1 MRKVLLRI
9 IFDQLWLLQS
19 EGNELWVGYGWA
31 IVAWLVCAAVGLGVL
46 WQLTRDRVQVQSS
59 LLFWLSIPVSLVLVP
74 MLRLPFAKS
83 GIPVFGYGFM
93 MFVGFSTGT
102 LLAAR
107 RAESV
112 GLKSDVVWDL
122 MMWLLIPGLIGARI
136 IYLSQN
142 WQRVMGGKSGL
153 AFFKSAV
160 ALWDG
165 GIVFYGCI
173 IGGVIGLLIY
183 SKRIGVRP
191 LQLADVIMPSLFV
204 GLGFGRIGCFLYG
217 CCYGGAC
224 DLPWAVQFPPDS
236 MTFEA
241 LTIKAPDMLMPDGS
255 ATVPL
260 HPTQIYSSILAF
272 LLAGVLT
279 WYFPRRT
286 CEGTVFALGWM
297 LYPVNRF
304 ILESIRDDEPDRMFN
319 MTFSQNMSV
328 ALFLMGVVLMIWL
341 QMRQRQQSA
350 PAATAAQAS
359 PPASQSPPA
368 ASTDS

>member
-19 EGNELWVGYGWA
+19 QGNELLVGYGWA
-31 IVAWLVCAAVGLGVL
+31 IVAWCVCAAVGLGVL
-46 WQLTRDRVQVQSS
+46 WKLTRDMQQVKSS
-59 LLFWLSIPVSLVLVP
+59 LLFWGAIPAVLAILP
-74 MLRLPFAKS
+74 RLNLPVAQS

-102 LLAAR
+102 VLAAR
-107 RAESV
+107 RAKSV
-112 GLKSDVVWDL
+112 GLEPDVVWDL

-142 WQRVMGGKSGL
+142 WQRVMGGKTGVE
-153 AFFKSAV
+153 FFKSAI

-173 IGGVIGLLIY
+173 IGGVVGLLIY
-183 SKRIGVRP
+183 CRRIGVP
-191 LQLADVIMPSLFV
+191 ALQLADVIMPSLFV

-217 CCYGGAC
+217 CCYGGVC

-241 LTIKAPDMLMPDGS
+241 LTVKNSDMLMADGS

-260 HPTQIYSSILAF
+260 HPTQIYSSALAF
-272 LLAGVLT
+272 LLAGILT
-279 WYFPRRT
+279 WYFRRRPF
-286 CEGTVFALGWM
+286 EGAVFALGWM

-304 ILESIRDDEPDRMFN
+304 ILESIRDDEPDRLLG
-319 MTFSQNMSV
+319 MTFSQSMSV
-328 ALFLMGVVLMIWL
+328 ALFVMGCVLMFWL
-341 QMRQRQQSA
+341 QSQNRR
-350 PAATAAQAS
+350 
-359 PPASQSPPA
+359 QSPE
-368 ASTDS
+368 STAQPTADTPT

>member
-9 IFDQLWLLQS
+9 IFDHLWVFQS
-19 EGNELWVGYGWA
+19 QGNELFIGYGWA
-31 IVAWLVCAAVGLGVL
+31 IVAWLICALAGLGVL
-46 WQLTRDRVQVQSS
+46 WWLTKDRQQVTSS
-59 LLFWLSIPVSLVLVP
+59 LLFWGAIPAFLAVIP
-74 MLRLPFAKS
+74 MLNLPIAQS

-107 RAESV
+107 RAKSV
-112 GLKSDVVWDL
+112 GMNPDVIWDL

-136 IYLSQN
+136 VYLSQN

-153 AFFKSAV
+153 EFFKSLI

-173 IGGVIGLLIY
+173 IGGVAGLVVY
-183 SKRIGVRP
+183 SRRVGIKP

-217 CCYGGAC
+217 CCYGGTC

-241 LTIKAPDMLMPDGS
+241 FTLKSPDLLMADGS

-260 HPTQIYSSILAF
+260 HPTQIYSSALAF

-279 WYFPRRT
+279 WYFRRRPF
-286 CEGTVFALGWM
+286 EGAVFALGWM

-304 ILESIRDDEPDRMFN
+304 ILESIRDDEPDRMLG

-328 ALFLMGVVLMIWL
+328 ALFIMGGFLMVWL
-341 QMRQRQQSA
+341 QAKYRRQPQPDTSTKQ
-350 PAATAAQAS
+350 PAK
-359 PPASQSPPA
+359 
-368 ASTDS
+368 STS